1 MSWPNWM
8 EDEVLRWLITGIGI
22 SILGIIVTVVLKF
35 WPTHPSKKQLPTL
48 FFDII
53 NNKKIILKGE
63 ELPDKQMKTEV
74 TDFIK
79 IQNIKPRCSNK

>member
-22 SILGIIVTVVLKF
+22 GILSIIVTVVLKF

-48 FFDII
+48 LFFTQYILNYI
-53 NNKKIILKGE
+53 NTFKE
-63 ELPDKQMKTEV
+63 SFV
-74 TDFIK
+74 TSFHDC
-79 IQNIKPRCSNK
+79 N